1 MAKPKKRVHKKD
13 RAPHL
18 LAPSVWPTWCVV
30 GLIWCL
36 VRLPLPMVSA
46 LGRSAGRLLYTLG
59 RSRRQITL
67 RNLELCFPDLSQ
79 TERIELAKDTF
90 RHVGMGALELMIP
103 WLNPRKDLMA
113 NFRIE
118 GLEHLNE
125 AVEKNRGVI
134 LLGGHYSVMDVISPA
149 LATCGPIDVMY
160 RFNKNPAWEWL
171 QLNGRKRY
179 FEGVIE
185 REDTRDVL
193 RHIKK
198 GRVIW
203 YAADQDYGRKHS
215 VFAPFFG
222 IDAATITATARF
234 AKLNNSPVLFLQHTK
249 DMKTG
254 QWVLKYHPILENYP
268 SGNDV
273 ADATRINA
281 ELEKLIRENP
291 SQYLWLHK
299 RFKTRPE
306 GEKSLY

>member
-79 TERIELAKDTF
+79 SERIELAKDTF

-125 AVEKNRGVI
+125 AVEMNRGVI

-149 LATCGPIDVMY
+149 LTTCGPIDVMY

-249 DMKTG
+249 DMNTG
-254 QWVLKYHPILENYP
+254 QWVLKYHPILEDYP
-268 SGNDV
+268 SGDDI

-306 GEKSLY
+306 GQKSLY

>member
-1 MAKPKKRVHKKD
+1 MAERKKRVHKKD

-46 LGRSAGRLLYTLG
+46 IGRSAGRLLYALG

-67 RNLELCFPDLSQ
+67 RNLELCFPDLSES
-79 TERIELAKDTF
+79 ERIELAKDTF

-103 WLNPRKDLMA
+103 WLNPGKDLMA

-118 GLEHLNE
+118 GLEHLTE

-149 LATCGPIDVMY
+149 LAACGPIDVMY

-249 DMKTG
+249 DVNTG

-268 SGNDV
+268 SGDDV

-306 GEKSLY
+306 GQKSLY

>member
-1 MAKPKKRVHKKD
+1 MAERKKRVHKKD

-36 VRLPLPMVSA
+36 VLLPLPMVSA
-46 LGRSAGRLLYTLG
+46 IGRSAGRLLYTLG

-67 RNLELCFPDLSQ
+67 RNLELCFPDLSES
-79 TERIELAKDTF
+79 ERIELAKDTF

-103 WLNPRKDLMA
+103 WLNPGKDLMA

-118 GLEHLNE
+118 GLEHLTE

-249 DMKTG
+249 DVNTG

-268 SGNDV
+268 SGDDV

-306 GEKSLY
+306 GQKSLY